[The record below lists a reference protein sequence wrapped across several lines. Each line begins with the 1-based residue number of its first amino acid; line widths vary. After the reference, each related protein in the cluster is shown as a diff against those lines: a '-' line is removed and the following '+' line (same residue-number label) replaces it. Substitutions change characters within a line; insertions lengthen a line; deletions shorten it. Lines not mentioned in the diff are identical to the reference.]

1 MRLPRHGGL
10 RTTGPALTSN
20 PNLLARPVFMPD
32 HADVTED
39 NDEEDMRRL
48 ASGEAIGKGSI
59 IFGVL

>member
-1 MRLPRHGGL
+1 
-10 RTTGPALTSN
+10 
-20 PNLLARPVFMPD
+20 MPD